1 VGRTEDAEVSRQ
13 DKRRR
18 AAIVNLPAEIDAKA
32 DLCRNI
38 LNLAFTHA
46 SDYGPDGVSLNSRSH
61 KPGEL
66 EAVVDGLGL
75 LKARH

>member
-1 VGRTEDAEVSRQ
+1 MNLR

-18 AAIVNLPAEIDAKA
+18 AALLTLPAEIDAKV

-38 LNLAFTHA
+38 LNLAFTPA
-46 SDYGPDGVSLNSRSH
+46 IDCGPDGVSLNSRSH

-75 LKARH
+75 LKAKH